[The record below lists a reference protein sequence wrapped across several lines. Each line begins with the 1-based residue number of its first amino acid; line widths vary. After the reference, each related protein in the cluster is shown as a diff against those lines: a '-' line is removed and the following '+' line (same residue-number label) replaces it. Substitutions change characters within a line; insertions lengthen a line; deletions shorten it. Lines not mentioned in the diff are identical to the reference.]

1 MEEARKQAGLSGA
14 ELARRVGVSAP
25 TMSEWRRGRV
35 EELRAG
41 DLLRLCENLDVRP
54 WWLWFGA
61 GRPRGE
67 ENETS
72 TRLTALWAQLTERQR
87 ARLLAEMKRYADDN
101 AEVLKLRCAD
111 AER

>member
-41 DLLRLCENLDVRP
+41 DLLRLCENLDVR
-54 WWLWFGA
+54 
-61 GRPRGE
+61 R
-67 ENETS
+67 
-72 TRLTALWAQLTERQR
+72 
-87 ARLLAEMKRYADDN
+87 
-101 AEVLKLRCAD
+101 
-111 AER
+111 